1 MDRQDSDHESDY
13 KQSEAEY
20 QLLQVIRKYLKCSA
34 PRQFKN
40 LLEINGHSSTC
51 TVKTATVTDGN
62 RKSCTCCHGALTF
75 DHATTLVNTF
85 IFVRD
90 TTAKLQKSFDSI
102 PCLVTVKA

>member
-51 TVKTATVTDGN
+51 TVGWGEAMMKQAS
-62 RKSCTCCHGALTF
+62 RRGAHEF
-75 DHATTLVNTF
+75 
-85 IFVRD
+85 
-90 TTAKLQKSFDSI
+90 
-102 PCLVTVKA
+102 